1 MLQSF
6 ENLPLYSLFIKE
18 NLFVVVFSTHV
29 TSYGTAVN
37 YIPLSGYAWDPYIVK
52 GRHCKLLAK
61 LDYSMVFVCS
71 VRMYVVYA
79 VWPSYMSQCCYY
91 NSQHYNS
98 VKMGIPFNY

>member
-61 LDYSMVFVCS
+61 LDYSMGKDGV
-71 VRMYVVYA
+71 
-79 VWPSYMSQCCYY
+79 P
-91 NSQHYNS
+91 
-98 VKMGIPFNY
+98 G

>member
-18 NLFVVVFSTHV
+18 NLFVVFSTHV

-61 LDYSMVFVCS
+61 LDYSMVSAHVFVCGEKCAKQ
-71 VRMYVVYA
+71 M
-79 VWPSYMSQCCYY
+79 QFFFL
-91 NSQHYNS
+91 H
-98 VKMGIPFNY
+98 